1 MEDETKMAQEQED
14 QSRNNGINGGNRSTK
29 KQKQKRVPQRGL
41 GVAQLERILEEQN
54 MKDFTPSSSQNFTP
68 SSSSSTISSFLPI
81 PINNFNHSNYIKE
94 GTFILPSSNSA
105 SSSSSTTISHY
116 LPPPITNFNHMNQN
130 SSTSNLPL
138 PPLGEFRSSLSMQH
152 LDGKVPV
159 PVPSTVSLPNSGVFG
174 NVPKLWNSHHELN
187 FDKENGLPFLP
198 TLPFDSNQIWPMSNW
213 VQRTQQFH
221 HQHPSQVVNN
231 SSGTSSTHVPQLSI
245 EPPSNQNY
253 SINGTP
259 VRPAEKMMIGMKRPY
274 PFSLDF
280 SQATALNYKLPPNAE
295 IGTNSRRTSCE
306 SESGFHFVAG
316 NSTSRESQSCS
327 ASNSDPNSK
336 KRDKG
341 IKELD
346 GSFLTLAPPSPA
358 SLNNQESPEEHVI
371 DRFHTGYK
379 LVNQQKQPLYS
390 FIIPAAKETQNGQ
403 PALRIQNGH
412 EVEENIDLNLK
423 L

>member
-1 MEDETKMAQEQED
+1 VTLSTIFSVSHFFLIFSLIFFMEDETKMAQEQED

-41 GVAQLERILEEQN
+41 GVAQLERILEEQH
-54 MKDFTPSSSQNFTP
+54 MKDFTPSPSSQNFTP
-68 SSSSSTISSFLPI
+68 SSSSTISSFLPI

-138 PPLGEFRSSLSMQH
+138 PSLGEFRSSLSMQH
-152 LDGKVPV
+152 LDGKV

-221 HQHPSQVVNN
+221 HQHPSQVVKILFFFFFN
-231 SSGTSSTHVPQLSI
+231 
-245 EPPSNQNY
+245 
-253 SINGTP
+253 
-259 VRPAEKMMIGMKRPY
+259 
-274 PFSLDF
+274 
-280 SQATALNYKLPPNAE
+280 
-295 IGTNSRRTSCE
+295 
-306 SESGFHFVAG
+306 
-316 NSTSRESQSCS
+316 
-327 ASNSDPNSK
+327 
-336 KRDKG
+336 
-341 IKELD
+341 
-346 GSFLTLAPPSPA
+346 
-358 SLNNQESPEEHVI
+358 
-371 DRFHTGYK
+371 
-379 LVNQQKQPLYS
+379 
-390 FIIPAAKETQNGQ
+390 
-403 PALRIQNGH
+403 
-412 EVEENIDLNLK
+412 
-423 L
+423 